1 MVRQQKT
8 QFSVISSR
16 LIKLGEKDLVAEM
29 DKAAVA
35 TGVSK
40 NQNLVIAAVKGG
52 IQEEDNKILTAEN
65 NKAALEGILKSV
77 TVKK

>member
-16 LIKLGEKDLVAEM
+16 LVKLGEKDLVAEM

-77 TVKK
+77 TIKK

>member
-16 LIKLGEKDLVAEM
+16 LVKLGEKDLVAEM
-29 DKAAVA
+29 DKAAVM

-77 TVKK
+77 TLKK